1 VVKKL
6 KQSEH
11 GTPEQITEHYQLEK
25 KLADK
30 LRNSSKEERAELYT
44 DVYDELFTNIPYHYQ
59 LTRKA
64 DDKSRQ
70 ISVYKKLQ
78 LLKHYLKPDSTFLE
92 VGAGDCS
99 LSLAVC
105 QQVKQVYAVDVSS
118 QVTENK
124 HHPENFKL
132 IISDGVS
139 IPVAANSVTIAY
151 SDQLMEHLHPD
162 DAILQLQNIY
172 QSLAES
178 GLYICITPNRLSG
191 PHDIS
196 QYFDKTATCFHLKEY
211 TGTELINLFRQ
222 VGFTDIKVSFGFRG
236 VYLRPPL
243 FVYHWAEKF
252 LNAVPFVIRNK
263 LTSSILVNNFLGIT
277 VIAKKKSS

>member
-1 VVKKL
+1 VINKL
-6 KQSEH
+6 QQSKH
-11 GTPEQITEHYQLEK
+11 RTPEQIVEHYQLEK
-25 KLADK
+25 KLADR
-30 LRNSSKEERAELYT
+30 LRNSSKEERTELYT
-44 DVYDELFTNIPYHYQ
+44 EVYDELFTNIPHHPQ

-70 ISVYKKLQ
+70 ISVYKKIQ

-92 VGAGDCS
+92 VGPGDCS

-105 QQVKQVYAVDVSS
+105 QQVNQVYAVDVSS
-118 QVTENK
+118 QVTANN

-139 IPVAANSVTIAY
+139 IPVTNNSVTIAY

-196 QYFDKTATCFHLKEY
+196 QYFDETATCFHLKEY
-211 TGTELINLFRQ
+211 TTTELIDLFRQ
-222 VGFTDIKVSFGFRG
+222 VGFSDIKVSFGFRG
-236 VYLRPPL
+236 FYLQPPL
-243 FVYHWAEKF
+243 FIYQWAEKI
-252 LNAVPFVIRNK
+252 LDSIPFVMRKQLASTLLIH
-263 LTSSILVNNFLGIT
+263 NFLGIT
-277 VIAKKKSS
+277 IIAQK

>member
-1 VVKKL
+1 MIKKL
-6 KQSEH
+6 KKSDH
-11 GTPEQITEHYQLEK
+11 GTPEQIVEHYQLEK

-30 LRNSSKEERAELYT
+30 LRNSSREERAELYT
-44 DVYDELFTNIPYHYQ
+44 EVYDELFTNIPYHSQ

-92 VGAGDCS
+92 VGPGDCS

-118 QVTENK
+118 EVTENN

-139 IPVAANSVTIAY
+139 IPVATNSVTIAY

-162 DAILQLQNIY
+162 DAFLQLQNIY

-178 GLYICITPNRLSG
+178 GIYICITPNRLSG
-191 PHDIS
+191 PHDVS
-196 QYFDKTATCFHLKEY
+196 KYFDETATCFHLKEY
-211 TGTELINLFRQ
+211 TVTELINLFSQ
-222 VGFTDIKVSFGFRG
+222 VGFINIKVSFGFRG
-236 VYLRPPL
+236 VYLQPPL
-243 FVYHWAEKF
+243 FIYQWTENF

-263 LTSSILVNNFLGIT
+263 LTSNILVNNFLGIT
-277 VIAKKKSS
+277 IIAKKKNK

>member
-1 VVKKL
+1 VIKKL
-6 KQSEH
+6 KKNNH
-11 GTPEQITEHYQLEK
+11 GTPEQIVEHYQLEK

-30 LRNSSKEERAELYT
+30 LRNSSREERAELYT
-44 DVYDELFTNIPYHYQ
+44 EVYDELFTNIPYHGQ

-64 DDKSRQ
+64 DHESRK

-92 VGAGDCS
+92 VGPGDCS

-118 QVTENK
+118 QVTANN

-139 IPVAANSVTIAY
+139 IPAANNSVTIAY

-162 DAILQLQNIY
+162 DAFLQLQNIY
-172 QSLAES
+172 KSLAES

-191 PHDIS
+191 PHDVS
-196 QYFDKTATCFHLKEY
+196 QYFDQTATCFHLKEY
-211 TGTELINLFRQ
+211 TATELIDLFRQ
-222 VGFTDIKVSFGFRG
+222 VGFSEIKVSFGFRG
-236 VYLRPPL
+236 FYLHPPL
-243 FVYHWAEKF
+243 FIYQWC
-252 LNAVPFVIRNK
+252 L
-263 LTSSILVNNFLGIT
+263 SISG
-277 VIAKKKSS
+277 